1 MEEELRK
8 LPITLMNKKELK
20 DHLKIHSIGNS
31 FNTYVNGYIDYDL
44 YIFVKENN
52 GYRIAKLPSYDS
64 RGAAHLKIQSLP
76 GTNLY
81 EKYGSKI
88 YQTAVFLPIIRINDP
103 DLMQKLIN
111 SSNAIFDGTK
121 IIYHGKYPYRYLSE
135 EESQLMEKVYNV
147 GNLIYTGNTYNGEAE
162 VLYKDNYY
170 IRETRNH
177 GIKWVE
183 LNDLIWCIDEK
194 GKKLVCINYID
205 SMRDYMNVK
214 TQLTKI
220 GDAIQQHRLT
230 TSEYNLFLTYK
241 ERENTNYFFF
251 LHPLT
256 LETLGLEEDLIK
268 KLNDWSTLENGTD
281 YYFALGGKLKIYED
295 EILKDKVNFGI
306 RPIVNYSRIKNKSR
320 ELKSPYLDYFIVQ
333 YGEYPQ
339 TLVDSE
345 HANKLEKKFLQ
356 KMIHPT
362 GKTYTSIHQECK
374 PLGGIRKLEYTE
386 YEYEGSKYIRMSTFD
401 KEALNSNCLHY
412 SRNFDRNVE
421 SIWIKVEPVEWY
433 VDKKTGKAICIKDL
447 FFSDPISKDDFISV
461 ENMNRYILK
470 HFEKEIVP
478 SQIEYKITNQENI
491 MSEIIKRKK
500 EKLEQIEYIINK
512 NKKLQKLMADNDL
525 KLSDVDIDE
534 NGKLLIRGLKV
545 DVLYEK

>member
-20 DHLKIHSIGNS
+20 EHLKIHSIGNS

-44 YIFVKENN
+44 YIFIKENN
-52 GYRIAKLPSYDS
+52 GYRIAKLPSYNS

-88 YQTAVFLPIIRINDP
+88 YQTAVFLPIIRINDS

-111 SSNAIFDGTK
+111 KSNALFDGTK

-135 EESQLMEKVYNV
+135 EELQLMEKAYNA
-147 GNLIYTGNTYNGEAE
+147 GDLIYTGNTYNGEAE

-183 LNDLIWCIDEK
+183 LNDLIWLIDEK

-220 GDAIQQHRLT
+220 ENAIQQPRLT
-230 TSEYNLFLTYK
+230 TSEYNLFLTHK
-241 ERENTNYFFF
+241 EQENTNYFSF
-251 LHPLT
+251 LHPLA

-386 YEYEGSKYIRMSTFD
+386 YEYEGSKYIRMYTFD
-401 KEALNSNCLHY
+401 KKALYSNCSHF
-412 SRNFDRNVE
+412 SRKFDRNVE

-433 VDKKTGKAICIKDL
+433 VDKKTGKAICMKNL
-447 FFSDPISKDDFISV
+447 FFSEPVGTDFISV
-461 ENMNRYILK
+461 ENMNRYISK
-470 HFEKEIVP
+470 CFEKEIVP

-534 NGKLLIRGLKV
+534 NGKLLIKGLKV
-545 DVLYEK
+545 ETLYEK